1 MKNIIYSKS
10 AYIYI
15 SVEGT
20 YTTINFETQ
29 YPKDLGEK
37 SPLNFIFN
45 TTQQKTPK
53 PEKVSRRDFPFPYKG
68 FVPNFL

>member
-29 YPKDLGEK
+29 YPKIVQKDLGEK

-45 TTQQKTPK
+45 TTQ
-53 PEKVSRRDFPFPYKG
+53 
-68 FVPNFL
+68 